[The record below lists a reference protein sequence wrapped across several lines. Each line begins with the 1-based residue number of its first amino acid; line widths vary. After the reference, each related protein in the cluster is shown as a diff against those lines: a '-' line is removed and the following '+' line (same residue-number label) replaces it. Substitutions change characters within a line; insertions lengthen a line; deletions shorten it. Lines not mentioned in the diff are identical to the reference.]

1 MCGLKCC
8 PYKNDD
14 SMQCEWCPN
23 REPSELILVI
33 TMSLISSTI
42 LKILMTERKR

>member
-1 MCGLKCC
+1 MYGFECC

-23 REPSELILVI
+23 REPSEIDFGDYDEFDKFDDFEDFDNL
-33 TMSLISSTI
+33 
-42 LKILMTERKR
+42 